1 MAGVRFE
8 ALSKSYPA
16 RGGEGPVEVIRSL
29 SLAIDEG
36 EFLVLVGP
44 SGCGKSTLL
53 RLMAGL
59 ESPSSGEIWVGNQA
73 VSQLRPAKR
82 NVAMVFQSYALYP
95 HLSVRD
101 NLGFGLRRSRQR
113 SAVDQLQD
121 QLHRNTRW
129 LPGNDCNTT
138 QNGKPGWSV
147 VCTRSLPHSNWSL
160 SWIDVQKNCQAG
172 RSSGWPWAGLWPG
185 NRRCF

>member
-1 MAGVRFE
+1 M
-8 ALSKSYPA
+8 
-16 RGGEGPVEVIRSL
+16 IRDL
-29 SLAIDEG
+29 SLAIDDG

-53 RLMAGL
+53 RFLAGL

-113 SAVDQLQD
+113 SC
-121 QLHRNTRW
+121 R
-129 LPGNDCNTT
+129 
-138 QNGKPGWSV
+138 
-147 VCTRSLPHSNWSL
+147 RST
-160 SWIDVQKNCQAG
+160 AG
-172 RSSGWPWAGLWPG
+172 SAASQHPPAA
-185 NRRCF
+185 